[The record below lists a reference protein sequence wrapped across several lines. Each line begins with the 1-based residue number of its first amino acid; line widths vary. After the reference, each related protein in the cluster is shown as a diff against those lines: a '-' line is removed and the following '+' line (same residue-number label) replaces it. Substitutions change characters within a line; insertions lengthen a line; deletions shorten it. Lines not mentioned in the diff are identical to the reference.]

1 MVDTN
6 ATRKTSAVPE
16 ITPLDRYDF
25 GRAKIHASV
34 RWLLVKAY
42 GSGEGVP
49 ADLREP
55 LSHDAT
61 TTTTKHKQPPQPQQ
75 EDQSLKPAVARLL
88 LSCELYR
95 RAYASVQQ
103 GAPTAQGPKDHGG
116 LLQALAKRGL
126 EAAVSEGELAC
137 LPIKVGAH
145 LAVIDAMMTLAAM
158 DTVGGVKMAK
168 EVEQFGGGPTW
179 ENALLFWVNKLI
191 QKLRESTDT
200 EEVPK
205 PQPTCT
211 DLQPVQPS
219 CPTRWYWKLVP
230 HAIAFCLKESGNKPP
245 VIRYRKDKVQSK
257 QTPTFPFV
265 SEMKDLSN
273 GCAIAA
279 VLHFYCPTLLRLE
292 DVCLR
297 DTMSVADSLYNLQLI
312 RDFCERWLKGCC
324 PLVLEDL
331 LYTPPTLKLNIMCFM
346 AELLKWFE
354 VQKPDIVQPL
364 LTLDLTDASGL
375 DGCTSPMNGNSN
387 SGSPSFIFKQPFLPI
402 TSPVSPAGG
411 SEGKGWTKKQLSR
424 PLSAVAFSIPFPLD
438 SDVDV
443 VMGNPLFR
451 SVSTDSLTAASTAM
465 THHHPYTPPEDLSHM
480 IPPAQMGEL
489 PTIEE
494 ALHIIHAP
502 NGGVAVRQR
511 PEGAPAGFYL
521 HSPGEDDPGSEE
533 EAPGSGRGN
542 GKMNGGSRLSCSAP
556 SRSMLLRRPVVGV
569 DSPSEGT
576 APPVVVTVTA
586 ASTTTG
592 SHNNASPPVTPGK
605 ARTMTSFAARR
616 RRQPESP
623 MTPSEPASTPDEREG
638 TGTSSP
644 RRPAPRGGG
653 GGRGDD
659 GGDEDSPSVSSPAG
673 QAEAWELA
681 SRLEEKRRAIE
692 SQKRRIEA
700 IFTRHRQRLG
710 KTAFLQLKREQGEG
724 EGGEKGGGGGE
735 VDSMSLEERLS
746 RMEEELQREE
756 EKEKDEDKETAKEEK
771 EKEREGGEKAPEEE
785 VGSGSGK
792 AAPKLEKQVTF
803 SVETRKGQESG
814 AAPLSQYD
822 DAVTKLSSALQALQ
836 KDMQKLT
843 EQQQKLMGG
852 AKKTTP
858 TKTTPFRKT
867 PPPSKAW
874 VIPASPK
881 GSASASASA
890 SVPRLSRESTRDM
903 SPSSPSRSA
912 HNHQAL
918 PSAAP
923 KSPQATA
930 TGSASAGRKT
940 PKSPSSTVPKSPS
953 STVPKSPSS
962 TVPKS
967 PSSTVPK
974 SPSSTVP
981 KSPSSTV
988 PKSPSS
994 TVPKS
999 PSSTVPKSP
1008 SSTVPKSPSSTVPK
1022 SPSSTVPKSPS
1033 STVPKSPSSTVP
1045 KSPSSTV
1052 PKSPSSTV
1060 PKSPSSTVPKSPSST
1075 VPKSPSSTVPKSP
1088 SSTVPKSPSSTV
1100 PKSPSSQSPGG
1111 QRACVLPTMRFPLG
1125 WVVLTTPQSVDTLPH
1140 LRRVSPSK
1148 CQVQTLPVRRSAG
1161 GETPRLRPPRTG
1173 SSHALKPEE
1182 STSESG
1188 SSDEH
1193 VAMFSLEL
1201 DVGPPPAP
1209 PATITAAQ
1217 ALATANASAIAQALA
1232 TANASAIA
1240 NANASAIATGA
1251 AFPRP
1256 PGSVAGGSSV
1266 GGGSSSGAPSE
1277 CSFDSD
1283 LMISGGLT
1291 DGEVEVE
1298 TEGEGGGEG
1307 GGEDSEQLLEEALSS
1322 LQGPLGG
1329 GEETDQELGPE
1340 IFSSDSMSD
1349 QTESDTKG
1357 GVGFFFREEGLSEE
1371 EMAQRKAALLERQ
1384 QRRAEE
1390 MRRRRQEQERENS
1403 RASSAD
1409 ELRLSQSLPTS
1420 SFFAPPPVQRSQA
1433 TPPSTPQ
1440 RRGNFTR
1447 EEYERRHQ
1455 LKIMSDLDKVLRQKP
1470 STSKQQKQQQQK
1482 QQQQQQHKQQ
1492 QHKHRANK
1500 SQDNNAVITKSP
1512 AKKKTDSS
1520 SAGAMTN
1527 GPLSAVK
1534 PPSRSNSPAGRT
1546 MSPCRPANQNG
1557 DKDWE
1562 NGSGASSPA
1571 SLPEYTGPKLY
1582 REPSFKSNKFIIN
1595 NALSR
1600 CCLAGKVN
1608 QTQKDKIIEEIEK
1621 SSANHFLILFR
1632 DSHCQFRA
1640 VYTAGGGGG
1649 ASGNSGVG
1657 AGAGSNS
1664 GGGGESSEELVRLCG
1679 VGPRVISCADVEAI
1693 YKYSSDRKQF
1703 SAIPS
1708 KTMSMSVDAFTIPA
1722 HLWHT
1727 KKQSTP
1733 KKVATPK

>member
-61 TTTTKHKQPPQPQQ
+61 TTTTTKHKQPPQPQQ
-75 EDQSLKPAVARLL
+75 QDQALKPAVARLL

-103 GAPTAQGPKDHGG
+103 GAPTAQGPKDHEG

-137 LPIKVGAH
+137 QPIKVGAH

-158 DTVGGVKMAK
+158 ETVGGVKMAK

-230 HAIAFCLKESGNKPP
+230 
-245 VIRYRKDKVQSK
+245 IRYRKDKVQSK

-451 SVSTDSLTAASTAM
+451 SVSTDSLTAVSTAM

-542 GKMNGGSRLSCSAP
+542 GKMKGGSRLSCSAP

-605 ARTMTSFAARR
+605 ARTMTSFAERR

-623 MTPSEPASTPDEREG
+623 MTPSEPAPTPDEREG

-653 GGRGDD
+653 GGGGRGED

-724 EGGEKGGGGGE
+724 EGGEKGGGGGGGGGE

-771 EKEREGGEKAPEEE
+771 EKEREGGEKATEEE

-792 AAPKLEKQVTF
+792 APSGAAAPKLEKQVTF

-962 TVPKS
+962 SVPKS
-967 PSSTVPK
+967 PRR
-974 SPSSTVP
+974 
-981 KSPSSTV
+981 
-988 PKSPSS
+988 
-994 TVPKS
+994 
-999 PSSTVPKSP
+999 
-1008 SSTVPKSPSSTVPK
+1008 
-1022 SPSSTVPKSPS
+1022 
-1033 STVPKSPSSTVP
+1033 
-1045 KSPSSTV
+1045 
-1052 PKSPSSTV
+1052 
-1060 PKSPSSTVPKSPSST
+1060 
-1075 VPKSPSSTVPKSP
+1075 
-1088 SSTVPKSPSSTV
+1088 
-1100 PKSPSSQSPGG
+1100 
-1111 QRACVLPTMRFPLG
+1111 QRAPARPSDLRFPPLAR
-1125 WVVLTTPQSVDTLPH
+1125 VLTTPQSVDTLPH

-1148 CQVQTLPVRRSAG
+1148 CQVQTSSSLRFG
-1161 GETPRLRPPRTG
+1161 GPQTPTPQTPTHKG
-1173 SSHALKPEE
+1173 PSHALKPEE

-1217 ALATANASAIAQALA
+1217 ALATANANAS
-1232 TANASAIA
+1232 ANASAIAIANA

-1440 RRGNFTR
+1440 RRGDFTR

-1482 QQQQQQHKQQ
+1482 QQQQQHKQQ

>member
-61 TTTTKHKQPPQPQQ
+61 TTAAKHKQPPQPQQ
-75 EDQSLKPAVARLL
+75 QDQALKPAVARLL

-137 LPIKVGAH
+137 QPIKVGAH

-158 DTVGGVKMAK
+158 ETVGGVKMAK

-211 DLQPVQPS
+211 DLQTVQPS

-364 LTLDLTDASGL
+364 LTLDLTDATGL

-480 IPPAQMGEL
+480 IPPAPMGEL

-533 EAPGSGRGN
+533 EEPGSGRGN
-542 GKMNGGSRLSCSAP
+542 GKMKGGSRLSCSAP

-576 APPVVVTVTA
+576 APAVVVAVTA

-592 SHNNASPPVTPGK
+592 THNNASPPVTPGK
-605 ARTMTSFAARR
+605 ARTMTSFAERR

-623 MTPSEPASTPDEREG
+623 MTPSEPAPTPTPDEREG

-653 GGRGDD
+653 GGGGGGGGED

-724 EGGEKGGGGGE
+724 EGGEKGGGGGGGGE

-756 EKEKDEDKETAKEEK
+756 EKEKEEEEKDEDKETAKEKEK
-771 EKEREGGEKAPEEE
+771 EKEREGGEKATEEE

-792 AAPKLEKQVTF
+792 APSGASAPKLEKQVTF
-803 SVETRKGQESG
+803 SVETRKGEESG

-852 AKKTTP
+852 AKKATP
-858 TKTTPFRKT
+858 TKTTPSRKT

-881 GSASASASA
+881 GSAPASASP

-918 PSAAP
+918 PTAAP
-923 KSPQATA
+923 KSPQVTA

-940 PKSPSSTVPKSPS
+940 PKSPSSTVPKSPRR
-953 STVPKSPSS
+953 
-962 TVPKS
+962 
-967 PSSTVPK
+967 
-974 SPSSTVP
+974 
-981 KSPSSTV
+981 
-988 PKSPSS
+988 
-994 TVPKS
+994 
-999 PSSTVPKSP
+999 
-1008 SSTVPKSPSSTVPK
+1008 
-1022 SPSSTVPKSPS
+1022 
-1033 STVPKSPSSTVP
+1033 
-1045 KSPSSTV
+1045 
-1052 PKSPSSTV
+1052 
-1060 PKSPSSTVPKSPSST
+1060 
-1075 VPKSPSSTVPKSP
+1075 
-1088 SSTVPKSPSSTV
+1088 
-1100 PKSPSSQSPGG
+1100 
-1111 QRACVLPTMRFPLG
+1111 QRAPARPSDLRFPPMAR
-1125 WVVLTTPQSVDTLPH
+1125 VLTTPQSVDTLPH

-1148 CQVQTLPVRRSAG
+1148 CQVQTSSSLRFG
-1161 GETPRLRPPRTG
+1161 GPQTPTPQTPTHKG
-1173 SSHALKPEE
+1173 PSHALKPEE

-1209 PATITAAQ
+1209 PATI
-1217 ALATANASAIAQALA
+1217 I
-1232 TANASAIA
+1232 
-1240 NANASAIATGA
+1240 
-1251 AFPRP
+1251 
-1256 PGSVAGGSSV
+1256 

-1291 DGEVEVE
+1291 DGE
-1298 TEGEGGGEG
+1298 
-1307 GGEDSEQLLEEALSS
+1307 
-1322 LQGPLGG
+1322 GPLGG

-1440 RRGNFTR
+1440 RRGDFTR

-1470 STSKQQKQQQQK
+1470 STRPFNPPPPCICPCT
-1482 QQQQQQHKQQ
+1482 HP
-1492 QHKHRANK
+1492 N
-1500 SQDNNAVITKSP
+1500 P
-1512 AKKKTDSS
+1512 APAPAPAPTPTLPLHPPQPCPCPCTHPNPAPAPAPAPTPTLHLPLPLHPPQPCPCTCPCTHPNPAPAPAPAPAPTPTLPLHLPLHPPHPCPCPVPFPYSS